1 MRKRSTLKDKDI
13 RYSIIINWIVKNPS
27 ISRAALLKNIIKQ
40 WDISERQARRYLKE
54 CEACLI
60 NEANNKDLKFERERL
75 LKFIDWRLNELK
87 NSNNE
92 NVIIGYLKLKIEL
105 LGLNKYI
112 FDVNLNNNLSN
123 DFKKL
128 SDKEL
133 IKLYETKKQE

>member
-27 ISRAALLKNIIKQ
+27 ISRAVLLKNIIKQ

-54 CEACLI
+54 CEAYLI

-112 FDVNLNNNLSN
+112 FDINLNNNLDN